1 MTQKNTKNIMNTI
14 QNCPL
19 ISVVVAT
26 FNCGSSIRELLDSY
40 KSQSYSNKELILI
53 DGGSSDDTID
63 VVKEYGDNI
72 TYMISEPDHGVYD
85 AINKGMAHVSGDFL
99 IVMGADDHFIS
110 SSVLS
115 DVAGHIS
122 DMNTVYYGDVYRN
135 ARNDLYRGR
144 FNKWL
149 LACEN
154 ICHQAI
160 FYPRSV
166 YSTNKYDL
174 AFPVFAD
181 YVYNIRLWNK
191 VGFRYIPVCVSY
203 YNCTG
208 MSGVGTRDPE
218 KYSPAFFDE
227 VRKHLGFFC
236 FLLRRL
242 YKLTK

>member
-1 MTQKNTKNIMNTI
+1 MTHMKNMT

-19 ISVVVAT
+19 ISIVVAT
-26 FNCGSSIRELLDSY
+26 YNCGSVIRELLDSY
-40 KSQSYSNKELILI
+40 ISQTYLNKELIII
-53 DGGSSDDTID
+53 DGGSTDDTVSVIKAYD
-63 VVKEYGDNI
+63 KVV

-85 AINKGMAHVSGDFL
+85 AINKGMAHAKGDFL

-115 DVAGHIS
+115 DVVNNIS

-135 ARNDLYRGR
+135 ARNDLYRGK

-166 YSTNKYDL
+166 YSMNKYDL

-181 YVYNIRLWNK
+181 YVYNIRLWK
-191 VGFRYIPVCVSY
+191 SVDFRYIPVCVTC
-203 YNCTG
+203 YNCSG
-208 MSGVGTRDPE
+208 MSGGGTSDSE
-218 KYSPAFFDE
+218 KYAPVFFNE
-227 VRKHLGFFC
+227 VRKHLGCFC
-236 FLLRRL
+236 FLLRHL

>member
-1 MTQKNTKNIMNTI
+1 MTHMKNMT

-19 ISVVVAT
+19 ISIVVAT
-26 FNCGSSIRELLDSY
+26 YNCGSAIRELLNSY
-40 KSQSYSNKELILI
+40 TSQTYSNKELIII
-53 DGGSSDDTID
+53 DGGSTDDTVSVIKAYD
-63 VVKEYGDNI
+63 KVV

-85 AINKGMAHVSGDFL
+85 AINKGMSHAKGDFL
-99 IVMGADDHFIS
+99 IVMGSDDHFIS

-115 DVAGHIS
+115 DVANNIS

-135 ARNDLYRGR
+135 ARNDLYRGK

-166 YSTNKYDL
+166 YSMNKYDL

-191 VGFRYIPVCVSY
+191 VEFRYIPVCVSY
-203 YNCTG
+203 YNCSG
-208 MSGVGTRDPE
+208 MSGGGTSDFE
-218 KYSPAFFDE
+218 KYTPAFFNE
-227 VRKHLGFFC
+227 VRKHLGWSC
-236 FLLRRL
+236 FLLRHL